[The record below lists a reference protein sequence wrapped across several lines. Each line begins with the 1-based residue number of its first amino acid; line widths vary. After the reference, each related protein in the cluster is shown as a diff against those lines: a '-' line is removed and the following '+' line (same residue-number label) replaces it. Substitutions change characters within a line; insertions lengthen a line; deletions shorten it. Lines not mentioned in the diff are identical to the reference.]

1 MQKRTMVI
9 GGYNTAT
16 NGWTLTS
23 WKLSAAE
30 QKTNLLNKP
39 NGDGSWD
46 FSTALTEEIPRYK
59 DRTLTA
65 TFECSEGTRATRE
78 ATIKQMINTL
88 DGFREV
94 ILLPDDAEHYIL
106 GRIHVARNYND
117 LAHAS
122 VTVTATCEPWR
133 YSNAE
138 TIVTLTATT
147 SEQSAVLV
155 NDGRRAVV
163 PVLTVEGTG
172 ASVLLKYGSASKTF
186 SVGTYAW
193 PDLLLKPGN
202 HPVKYSGTGKMIVTY
217 RKAVLE

>member
-1 MQKRTMVI
+1 MII

-30 QKTNLLNKP
+30 QKTNLLDKP

-65 TFECSEGTRATRE
+65 TFECSEGTRTERA

-94 ILLPDDAEHYIL
+94 ILLPDDVDLYII
-106 GRIHVARNYND
+106 GRIHVASNYNA

-122 VTVTATCEPWR
+122 VTVTAICEPWK
-133 YSNAE
+133 YSTDE
-138 TIVTLTATT
+138 TTVTLTASTT
-147 SEQSAVLV
+147 EQTAVLV

-163 PVLTVEGTG
+163 PTLTVEGTG
-172 ASVLLKYGSASKTF
+172 ASVLLKYGSASKSF
-186 SVGTYAW
+186 SAGTYQW
-193 PDLLLKPGN
+193 PDLLLKPGS
-202 HPVKYSGTGKMIVTY
+202 HPVKYSGTGKMVLTY
-217 RKAVLE
+217 REAVLE